1 MALYS
6 IGDCIIDNNIIH
18 LMDFT
23 FSKIE
28 RLCSKKAIDNLF
40 ANGKSKTQFPFKL
53 IYKKSEFES
62 PFPVRAMFL
71 VPKKKHKRANKRN
84 DIKRRMREVY
94 RLNKN
99 PFYESL
105 KTQKIDL
112 MFICL
117 SNEELEYRVIEKS
130 MLQLME
136 TLGKQNF
143 NEIIKE

>member
-1 MALYS
+1 
-6 IGDCIIDNNIIH
+6 
-18 LMDFT
+18 
-23 FSKIE
+23 
-28 RLCSKKAIDNLF
+28 LCSKKAIDDLF

-53 IYKKSEFES
+53 IYKVSEFES
-62 PFPVRAMFL
+62 PYPVRAMFV

-94 RLNKN
+94 RLNKHTL
-99 PFYESL
+99 YESL

-117 SNEELEYRVIEKS
+117 SNEELEYPIIKKS

-136 TLGKQNF
+136 TLGRVEFLVEPK
-143 NEIIKE
+143 

>member
-1 MALYS
+1 MTV
-6 IGDCIIDNNIIH
+6 H

-23 FSKIE
+23 FKKIE
-28 RLCSKKAIDNLF
+28 RLCSKKAIDDLF

-62 PFPVRAMFL
+62 PFPVRVMFV

-94 RLNKN
+94 RLNKHN
-99 PFYESL
+99 LYESL
-105 KTQKIDL
+105 KTQQIDL

-117 SNEELEYRVIEKS
+117 SNEELEYVVIEKS
-130 MLQLME
+130 MLQLIDY
-136 TLGKQNF
+136 LGKIEF
-143 NEIIKE
+143 